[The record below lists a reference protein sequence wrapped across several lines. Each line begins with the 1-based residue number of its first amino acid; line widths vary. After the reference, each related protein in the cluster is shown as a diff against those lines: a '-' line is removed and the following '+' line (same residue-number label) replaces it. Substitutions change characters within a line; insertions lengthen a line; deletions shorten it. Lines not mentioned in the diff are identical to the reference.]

1 MDNGQAEEFMTD
13 LVGQIIAHY
22 RLDTLIG
29 DGGMGSV
36 YKAYDQNL
44 ERYVAIKVMHDH
56 FTRLPEFRARLAQ

>member
-1 MDNGQAEEFMTD
+1 MTD
-13 LVGQIIAHY
+13 LVGQNIAHY

-44 ERYVAIKVMHDH
+44 ERYVAIKVMHVV
-56 FTRLPEFRARLAQ
+56 